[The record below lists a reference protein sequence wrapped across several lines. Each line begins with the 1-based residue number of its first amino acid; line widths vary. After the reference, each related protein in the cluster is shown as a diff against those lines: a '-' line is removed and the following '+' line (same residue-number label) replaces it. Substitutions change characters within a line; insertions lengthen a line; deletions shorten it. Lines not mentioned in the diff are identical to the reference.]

1 MKNAS
6 LVVLTAFVLA
16 ATACSKTETPAPG
29 ASPGTSTPPATAAAP
44 VANVGS
50 SYDMV
55 ATDGKG
61 FTVGAL
67 MSAQPVYVL
76 FDPQCPH
83 CGRLWQASLPLLD
96 KVKFVWIPISFNPTK
111 SIPQG
116 AALLSAANPVEAM
129 TAHEQ
134 SLLAGTG
141 GMAASADVPD
151 EIKQAITANTQLLN
165 RLGVESVPFLLGK
178 HRKSGEIVTFNGAM
192 ETAALA
198 NLLGVE

>member
-1 MKNAS
+1 MKNATFFA
-6 LVVLTAFVLA
+6 LTAMVLA
-16 ATACSKTETPAPG
+16 VSACSKTEAPTA
-29 ASPGTSTPPATAAAP
+29 ASAPNASAAASTSATA
-44 VANVGS
+44 NSGS

-55 ATDGKG
+55 AADSKG

-67 MSAQPVYVL
+67 MSAQAVYVL

-83 CGRLWQASLPLLD
+83 CGRLWQASVPLHS
-96 KVKFVWIPISFNPTK
+96 KVKFVWIPVSFNPTK
-111 SIPQG
+111 SLPQG

-141 GMAASADVPD
+141 GMSASADIP
-151 EIKQAITANTQLLN
+151 EELKQAITNNTQLLN
-165 RLGVESVPFLLGK
+165 RLGINSVPYLLGK
-178 HRKSGEIVTFNGAM
+178 HRKTGEVVSYNGAM
-192 ETAALA
+192 DTAALA

>member
-1 MKNAS
+1 MKKIPLLILAS
-6 LVVLTAFVLA
+6 LVLALTG
-16 ATACSKTETPAPG
+16 CSKTETS
-29 ASPGTSTPPATAAAP
+29 ASAATSGTSSAPAAA
-44 VANVGS
+44 VAPIANAGS

-55 ATDGKG
+55 ATNSKG

-67 MSAQPVYVL
+67 MNANPVYVL

-83 CGRLWQASLPLLD
+83 CGRLWQASQPLLD

-111 SIPQG
+111 SVPQG

-129 TAHEQ
+129 NAHEQ

-151 EIKQAITANTQLLN
+151 ELKQAINNNTQLLN
-165 RLGVESVPFLLGK
+165 RLGVDSVPFLLGK
-178 HRKSGEIVTFNGAM
+178 HRKTGDIVSHNGAM